1 MRIFYEILLLTNGHF
16 CLTSLFSLKWS
27 KSIFPEVLSDKW
39 LLHLCGFDA
48 SLLECFVSSQAGVFL
63 MPYFPLRVDKWI
75 WEWNVP
81 PCDDETFTTAELRCI
96 CFKEALRLNN
106 FSTQSFLN
114 PQLPIHRAP
123 SYRLVL
129 YCFGLLILVDGKLN
143 KYYQR
148 LNLLRP
154 QSNYK
159 CSCPFTIVQI
169 SLTSAKTLSEKSSKT
184 FLPKGLKTYYRRF
197 VMLAPALKGFEFRL
211 VLSLRKCSAK

>member
-1 MRIFYEILLLTNGHF
+1 MKFYSEPMATF
-16 CLTSLFSLKWS
+16 A
-27 KSIFPEVLSDKW
+27 SIHYFHWMGQKVFFPEALSDKW
-39 LLHLCGFDA
+39 LLHLCGFDV

-63 MPYFPLRVDKWI
+63 MPYFPLRLDKWI

-123 SYRLVL
+123 SYRLLL
-129 YCFGLLILVDGKLN
+129 YCFGLLISVDGKPN

-154 QSNYK
+154 QRNYK
-159 CSCPFTIVQI
+159 CSCPFAIAGVYV
-169 SLTSAKTLSEKSSKT
+169 
-184 FLPKGLKTYYRRF
+184 LP
-197 VMLAPALKGFEFRL
+197 
-211 VLSLRKCSAK
+211 RKL